1 MFRKTV
7 LARALTIAF
16 STAALGIAVAPAAFA
31 QSNAAGSIYGRVQP
45 GSGNSVV
52 LKNLDTNLTRTVTI
66 EPNGSFQATALPYG
80 RYRATLMSGGSV
92 ASSVDVDVLAGQGVE
107 AMFATSGT
115 QVTRVEV
122 SGRRSRIDVS
132 RADNGATFTARE
144 LAVLPIAKTVDAIV
158 QLAPNTTRGDPTYV
172 AGSSLGGGAASEN
185 AYYINGFPV
194 TNPLSQLGG
203 AELPFGAIAQAEIK
217 TGGFGVEFG
226 RSTGGVVNI
235 ITKSGTNTWE
245 IGLQAQ
251 KSPAAWRAKY
261 DDYYYAKTGI
271 APTTDGLVRVSRQQN
286 SYEQTQYS
294 ATIGGPIIKDKLFM
308 FLAGEMT
315 RTEDSRVNLARTAT
329 TLGSNGWVDRVI
341 KTPRYLSKFDWNI
354 TDNHRLEATFIGDL
368 PEVNSN
374 FRSYNYTTKVIGS
387 TVNSSQHEELNG
399 TFAPNGGESK
409 IFRYVGNLTE
419 DLTLTALWG
428 QSRAQH
434 IYEPTGYNPNMF
446 SVSAPAEV
454 RVPGLNYNNPQN
466 FSGLLNK
473 SGAMDKTDS
482 YRLDLEYKLGSH
494 TLRAGADRNEISA
507 TDAGTAL
514 GGGGQWVYGKT
525 GTPTGTT
532 QLSGGSLPA
541 IASYGGLAAQGYYVQ
556 KNLSSTVSNAYADQS
571 AWYIED
577 RWQVTKDVLVTGGLR
592 GESFSNANQD
602 KVKFVEQKNQ
612 ISPRLAA
619 VWDVNGDATLKLL
632 ASAGRYT
639 IQMPSVIALRVANGS
654 RNTFENYIYTGTD
667 ANGLP
672 TGLTQVTG
680 PQSANNEFGQAKD
693 PKTLASTNLKPAY
706 QDELTLGFE
715 KSWSPDLNFGA
726 KVTYRTLKS
735 TIDDWGD
742 ARPFENYAAAHN
754 INLDN
759 WAGFGGALINPGVD
773 QDFLV
778 DYLGNG
784 TYTKVHVTA
793 AEMFS
798 EKPKR
803 TYAALDVFF
812 EHPMRNGWYG
822 RVNYTLSRNT
832 GNTEGQT
839 LSDTGTAQAD
849 VSITQT
855 WDYREIMN
863 YANGLLPND
872 RKHQIKAFGYFQVT
886 PEWSLGG
893 NLLVASGRPRSC
905 LGTSP
910 VQGNPYAYNS
920 GEHYC
925 FGTTA
930 NLNVPS
936 PRGSLGRL
944 PWDKQLDLNVV
955 YRPSFLKD
963 LSLKADVF
971 NVFNTQTT
979 MKVIEQY
986 NNRNVRSGTYESV
999 ASMTAPR
1006 YVRVSAEYNHKF

>member
-1 MFRKTV
+1 
-7 LARALTIAF
+7 
-16 STAALGIAVAPAAFA
+16 
-31 QSNAAGSIYGRVQP
+31 
-45 GSGNSVV
+45 
-52 LKNLDTNLTRTVTI
+52 
-66 EPNGSFQATALPYG
+66 
-80 RYRATLMSGGSV
+80 
-92 ASSVDVDVLAGQGVE
+92 
-107 AMFATSGT
+107 
-115 QVTRVEV
+115 
-122 SGRRSRIDVS
+122 
-132 RADNGATFTARE
+132 
-144 LAVLPIAKTVDAIV
+144 
-158 QLAPNTTRGDPTYV
+158 
-172 AGSSLGGGAASEN
+172 
-185 AYYINGFPV
+185 
-194 TNPLSQLGG
+194 
-203 AELPFGAIAQAEIK
+203 
-217 TGGFGVEFG
+217 
-226 RSTGGVVNI
+226 
-235 ITKSGTNTWE
+235 
-245 IGLQAQ
+245 
-251 KSPAAWRAKY
+251 
-261 DDYYYAKTGI
+261 
-271 APTTDGLVRVSRQQN
+271 
-286 SYEQTQYS
+286 
-294 ATIGGPIIKDKLFM
+294 
-308 FLAGEMT
+308 
-315 RTEDSRVNLARTAT
+315 
-329 TLGSNGWVDRVI
+329 
-341 KTPRYLSKFDWNI
+341 
-354 TDNHRLEATFIGDL
+354 
-368 PEVNSN
+368 
-374 FRSYNYTTKVIGS
+374 
-387 TVNSSQHEELNG
+387 
-399 TFAPNGGESK
+399 
-409 IFRYVGNLTE
+409 
-419 DLTLTALWG
+419 
-428 QSRAQH
+428 
-434 IYEPTGYNPNMF
+434 
-446 SVSAPAEV
+446 
-454 RVPGLNYNNPQN
+454 
-466 FSGLLNK
+466 
-473 SGAMDKTDS
+473 
-482 YRLDLEYKLGSH
+482 
-494 TLRAGADRNEISA
+494 
-507 TDAGTAL
+507 
-514 GGGGQWVYGKT
+514 
-525 GTPTGTT
+525 
-532 QLSGGSLPA
+532 
-541 IASYGGLAAQGYYVQ
+541 
-556 KNLSSTVSNAYADQS
+556 
-571 AWYIED
+571 
-577 RWQVTKDVLVTGGLR
+577 VTKDVLVTAGLR
-592 GESFSNANQD
+592 GESFSNSNQD

-612 ISPRLAA
+612 ISPRLSA
-619 VWDVNGDATLKLL
+619 VWDVNGDASLKLL

-654 RNTFENYIYTGTD
+654 LNTFENYVYTGTD

-715 KSWSPDLNFGA
+715 KAWSPDLNFGA

-754 INLDN
+754 ISLAN

-793 AEMFS
+793 GEMFN

-803 TYAALDVFF
+803 TYAAMDVYF

-822 RVNYTLSRNT
+822 RVNYTLARNT

-855 WDYREIMN
+855 WDYKEIMN

-886 PEWSLGG
+886 PEWSVGG
-893 NLLVASGRPRSC
+893 NLLIASGRPRSC

-925 FGTTA
+925 FGTNAT
-930 NLNVPS
+930 LNVPS

-955 YRPSFLKD
+955 YRPPFLKD

-999 ASMTAPR
+999 ASMTSPR
-1006 YVRVSAEYNHKF
+1006 YVRMSAEYNHKF